1 MSDRPSVILSGFGD
15 EAANEKLAVQQ
26 FAAFAALGL
35 KYYSIRF
42 IDVGEGIKNVMML
55 TPAELKKVKQMQA
68 EYGLSVATIGSPI
81 GKVKLLDVD
90 DGTAIA
96 MYRSSN
102 TCRKTSSMLAMWPM
116 NSAPS

>member
-1 MSDRPSVILSGFGD
+1 MSEAPCVILSGFGD
-15 EAANEKLAVQQ
+15 EAANDKLAVQQ

-42 IDVGEGIKNVMML
+42 IDVGEGIKNVML
-55 TPAELKKVKQMQA
+55 LSSAELKVKQMQA

-90 DGTAIA
+90 DGTGNRYVPFKQY
-96 MYRSSN
+96 MSKDSN
-102 TCRKTSSMLAMWPM
+102 TPAR
-116 NSAPS
+116 